1 MKSSIIEV
9 EKLAEVA
16 AKKLAKESPNIEAHQ
31 DSRGH
36 KNAIFLRGKIVYLQ

>member
-1 MKSSIIEV
+1 MKSPVMEV

-16 AKKLAKESPNIEAHQ
+16 AKKLAKESPDIEAHQ

-36 KNAIFLRGKIVYLQ
+36 KNAIFLRGKIVYMQ